1 MPINFDFKDPKN
13 QRMLA
18 TFLVPIVALAAFYH
32 FMIRPL
38 NEQKAVTK
46 TELAQVR
53 QNVARLKQIFDK
65 KNDLDREQTELT
77 AKLGELE
84 SLLPE
89 QDNIAVLL
97 NQFSMVEKD
106 ANVYLVGFDSQQ
118 SIVDGDKPYRQNIY
132 NLTFEAGY
140 HQFATFVTKLMS
152 LPRIMSFSE
161 LRITLN
167 PLETITGESYEGLE
181 NQSRHLKIECVLTTY
196 LYRKMSNE
204 SGG

>member
-13 QRMLA
+13 QRMIA

-38 NEQKAVTK
+38 NEKKALK
-46 TELAQVR
+46 KSELVLVR
-53 QNVARLKQIFDK
+53 QNVAQLKQIFDK
-65 KNDLDREQTELT
+65 KDDLEREKVELT

-84 SLLPE
+84 SLLPS

-106 ANVYLVGFDSQQ
+106 SNVYLVGFDSQQ
-118 SIVDGDKPYRQNIY
+118 SIVDGEKPYRQNIY

-140 HQFATFVTKLMS
+140 HQFATFVTKLMA
-152 LPRIMSFSE
+152 LPRIISFSE

-167 PLETITGESYEGLE
+167 PLETIEGDSYEGLE
-181 NQSRHLKIECVLTTY
+181 NQPRHLKIECVLTTY
-196 LYRKMSNE
+196 LYRKVTIE